1 MIIKGENRE
10 QPEDHRQH
18 LQLEMHLEDS
28 DLEPIICSLGDEL
41 KLQGS
46 FAHVELKC
54 TSSPVPE
61 PKRALSQHLPVKLY
75 RYQ

>member
-1 MIIKGENRE
+1 
-10 QPEDHRQH
+10 
-18 LQLEMHLEDS
+18 MHLEDS

-54 TSSPVPE
+54 TSSPVSEAKGNTE
-61 PKRALSQHLPVKLY
+61 PTSPSKVV
-75 RYQ
+75 

>member
-1 MIIKGENRE
+1 
-10 QPEDHRQH
+10 
-18 LQLEMHLEDS
+18 MHLEDS

-54 TSSPVPE
+54 TSSPVSEAKESTE
-61 PKRALSQHLPVKLY
+61 PTSPIKDVYLSVISLPYKKGLTSHTNKTTL
-75 RYQ
+75 

>member
-1 MIIKGENRE
+1 M
-10 QPEDHRQH
+10 
-18 LQLEMHLEDS
+18 EMHLEDS

-61 PKRALSQHLPVKLY
+61 AKERTEPTSPSKLY
-75 RYQ
+75 SYQ